1 MSRSLAVRSDYIS
14 QVKLAVQRN
23 GYPRQKD
30 LAEDIEFSLSTV
42 NNFLNGKRID
52 NYYFTELCRVL
63 ALDWREI
70 ADFQD
75 GDRNDTS
82 NSSDRDAEVAIANPN
97 DDNREIYI
105 ERPPLEKTC
114 YEALLNPGAL
124 IRIKAPNW
132 MGKTALMA
140 RMMNQVSL
148 SQGYRPVYITLK
160 LAEKKDLEDL
170 DRLLKWFCLSVG
182 QSLGLP
188 NQLKDYW
195 DEEFSSSK
203 IDCTNYFERYLLSQS
218 KDPVVLGLDEVETIF
233 PYREIAS
240 EFLGLLRAWHEKA
253 KTHKIWKNLRI
264 ILAHSTEVYIKLDV
278 NSSPFNVGIPIQLT
292 GFSLTQVQ
300 ELAKI
305 HKIQEQDFSILID
318 SLGGHPYLIKHTC
331 DYLKQNPDISLNKI
345 LKIAGTDEGIYRDYL
360 RHLWKKIQQD
370 SDLKNALRKVIFS
383 STPVNLESRQAYRLH
398 SMGFVDFLEN
408 KVVLRC
414 ELYRQYFSEKIGA
427 DR

>member
-1 MSRSLAVRSDYIS
+1 MSRSLAVRSNYIS
-14 QVKLAVQRN
+14 RVKSAVKRN

-30 LAEDIEFSLSTV
+30 LAEDIEFSLATV
-42 NNFLNGKRID
+42 NKFLNGKRID

-75 GDRNDTS
+75 GDRDDTS
-82 NSSDRDAEVAIANPN
+82 NHSDLDAGVAIADPN
-97 DDNREIYI
+97 EDNKEIYI

-114 YEALLNPGAL
+114 YEAMLNPGAL

-140 RMMNQVSL
+140 RIMNQVSS

-188 NQLKDYW
+188 NQLKEYW

-203 IDCTNYFERYLLSQS
+203 IDCTNYFEKYLLPQS
-218 KDPVVLGLDEVETIF
+218 KNPVVLGLDEVETIF

-253 KTHKIWKNLRI
+253 KTNKIWGNLRI
-264 ILAHSTEVYIKLDV
+264 VIAHSTEVYIKLDV

-292 GFSLTQVQ
+292 EFNLRQVQ
-300 ELAKI
+300 ELGKI
-305 HKIQEQDFSILID
+305 YEIQEQDFSMLVD
-318 SLGGHPYLIKHTC
+318 LLGGHPYLIKHTF
-331 DYLKQNPDISLNKI
+331 DYLKQHPDISLAKI
-345 LKIAGTDEGIYRDYL
+345 LKVAGTDEGIYRDYL

-370 SDLKNALRKVIFS
+370 SDLEYALRKVIFS
-383 STPVNLESRQAYRLH
+383 IDPVSLESRQAYRLH
-398 SMGFVDFLEN
+398 SMGLVNFLEN

-414 ELYRQYFSEKIGA
+414 DLYRQYFSEKIGVEK
-427 DR
+427 